1 MSQSYKCPICGK
13 DGIPNFRKEDV
24 VCPCCG
30 SDLSIYNKIREL
42 TQERD
47 ETTKTESLNGR
58 SLKLLIGIL
67 FAVILFLSGYI
78 FFVNTYK
85 AETTN
90 ESDIVANLTKQVEA
104 LQDSINKLNTQ
115 VKEASNSSSQENYR
129 IYIVKKGDCIRRI
142 SRTELG
148 TEQRFEEIA
157 TINSLSKTALIHPGD
172 TLKIPEQ

>member
-1 MSQSYKCPICGK
+1 MNQSYKCPICGK

-30 SDLSIYNKIREL
+30 SDLSIYHKIREI

-47 ETTKTESLNGR
+47 ATIKTGSLNGR
-58 SLKLLIGIL
+58 SLKLCIVIL
-67 FAVILFLSGYI
+67 FAIILILSGYI
-78 FFVNTYK
+78 FFENTHK
-85 AETTN
+85 VETTN
-90 ESDIVANLTKQVEA
+90 ESTIVVNLTKQVEA
-104 LQDSINKLNTQ
+104 LQDSINKLHTQ
-115 VKEASNSSSQENYR
+115 AKKTPNSSKQENYR

-142 SRTELG
+142 SRKELG

-157 TINSLSKTALIHPGD
+157 TINSLSKTLLIHPGD